1 MAIQRRLKPVTLID
15 LERHAVEQRKR
26 TVLGRIED
34 VARLLY
40 IQVYEAEFGGK
51 SRGKFLV
58 DREQLKALI
67 DVKRL
72 HPPTLMRLADECL
85 ERGLVLID
93 MDDKIGFAEV
103 NYVEN
108 WRKLPTR
115 LLNEYVSEMYSEDEE
130 DDEESEDENEDG
142 DADDDEEDEE

>member
-1 MAIQRRLKPVTLID
+1 MAVQRRLTPVTLKD
-15 LERHAVEQRKR
+15 LEQHTVQQRKR
-26 TVLGRIED
+26 TILGKIED
-34 VARLLY
+34 VAHLLY

-58 DREQLKALI
+58 DREQLKALL

-72 HPPTLMRLADECL
+72 HPPTLMKLADECL

-103 NYVEN
+103 DYVEN

-115 LLNEYVSEMYSEDEE
+115 LLNEYVSDMHSEDAE
-130 DDEESEDENEDG
+130 DDEESEDEKEDG
-142 DADDDEEDEE
+142 DDDEEDEE

>member
-1 MAIQRRLKPVTLID
+1 MAIQRRSIPVTRKD
-15 LERHAVEQRKR
+15 LEQHTAEQRKR
-26 TVLGRIED
+26 TILGRIED

-40 IQVYEAEFGGK
+40 IMVYEAEFGGK

-58 DREQLKALI
+58 DREQLKALL

-93 MDDKIGFAEV
+93 MDDKIGFAEL
-103 NYVEN
+103 NYIEN

-115 LLNEYVSEMYSEDEE
+115 LLNEYVSEMYSEDAE
-130 DDEESEDENEDG
+130 DDEDSDDEMEDG
-142 DADDDEEDEE
+142 DDDEEDEE

>member
-1 MAIQRRLKPVTLID
+1 MAIQRRLKPITVAD
-15 LERHAVEQRKR
+15 LERHEVEQRKK
-26 TVLGRIED
+26 TIVGRIED

-40 IQVYEAEFGGK
+40 FQAYEAEFGGK

-58 DREQLKALI
+58 DREQVKALLN
-67 DVKRL
+67 VKRL

-93 MDDKIGFAEV
+93 LDDKIGFAEV
-103 NYVEN
+103 GYVEN

-115 LLNEYVSEMYSEDEE
+115 LLNEYVSEMYSEDGE
-130 DDEESEDENEDG
+130 DDEESEDNDG
-142 DADDDEEDEE
+142 DDADDDDDEE

>member
-1 MAIQRRLKPVTLID
+1 MALQRRLIPVTLKD
-15 LERHAVEQRKR
+15 LEQHAVEQKKK
-26 TVLGRIED
+26 TILGRIEE

-40 IQVYEAEFGGK
+40 IQAYEAEFGGK

-58 DREQLKALI
+58 DREQLKALLN
-67 DVKRL
+67 VKRL

-103 NYVEN
+103 DYVEN

-115 LLNEYVSEMYSEDEE
+115 LLNEYVSEMYSEDAE
-130 DDEESEDENEDG
+130 DDEESEDEKADG
-142 DADDDEEDEE
+142 DDDEEDEE